1 MRPALFYFIY
11 FVFLA
16 CTFSPKEV
24 YTTNGNNRI
33 SKKQLKQRQAILSKH
48 LAQQIQTDFLVAN
61 TITDSFYA
69 GDTLI
74 KKVRFEVINTQL
86 QEEKSRMALSA
97 LEGNLFPAF
106 DLPTLSGDR
115 LDQNQLKG
123 KPTVIN
129 FWFTRCAPC
138 IDEIPVLNA
147 LAQQY
152 IGQYNFV
159 AITFEEAAKVHAF
172 LAKKPFDFIHLTNA
186 KKFIDSIALSAYPTM
201 VLLDREGTIQH
212 VRGGLAYQFDQ
223 NGQLKVGDGKDL
235 VALLAQLD

>member
-33 SKKQLKQRQAILSKH
+33 SKKQLKQRQALLSKR
-48 LAQQIQTDFLVAN
+48 LAQQIQTDFLVAY

-86 QEEKSRMALSA
+86 EEEKSRMALSA
-97 LEGNLFPAF
+97 LEGNPFPAF

-152 IGQYNFV
+152 IWQYNFV

-186 KKFIDSIALSAYPTM
+186 KKFIDSIALSAYPTT

-223 NGQLKVGDGKDL
+223 NSQLKVGDGKDL

>member
-33 SKKQLKQRQAILSKH
+33 GKKQLKQRQALLNKR
-48 LAQQIQTDFLVAN
+48 LAQQIQTDFLVAY

-86 QEEKSRMALSA
+86 EEEKSLMALSA
-97 LEGNLFPAF
+97 LEGNPFPAF

-147 LAQQY
+147 LA
-152 IGQYNFV
+152 INIFGN
-159 AITFEEAAKVHAF
+159 II
-172 LAKKPFDFIHLTNA
+172 LWPSPLKKQRKSMPF
-186 KKFIDSIALSAYPTM
+186 
-201 VLLDREGTIQH
+201 
-212 VRGGLAYQFDQ
+212 
-223 NGQLKVGDGKDL
+223 
-235 VALLAQLD
+235 

>member
-1 MRPALFYFIY
+1 MRPALLYFIY
-11 FVFLA
+11 FLFLA

-33 SKKQLKQRQAILSKH
+33 NKKQLEQRQAILSKH
-48 LAQQIQTDFLVAN
+48 LAQQIRTDFLVAY

-74 KKVRFEVINTQL
+74 RKVRFEVVNTEL
-86 QEEKSRMALSA
+86 EEEKSRMGLSA
-97 LEGNLFPAF
+97 LVGNPFPAF
-106 DLPTLSGDR
+106 DLPTLSGER

-152 IGQYNFV
+152 SKQYNFV
-159 AITFEEAAKVHAF
+159 AITFEEAVKVHAF
-172 LAKKPFDFIHLTNA
+172 LVKRPFDFIHLTDA
-186 KKFIDSIALSAYPTM
+186 KKFIDGLALSAYPTT
-201 VLLDREGTIQH
+201 VLLDHKGTIQH

-223 NGQLKVGDGKDL
+223 NGELKVGDGKDL
-235 VALLAQLD
+235 IALLTQLD

>member
-1 MRPALFYFIY
+1 MVTY
-11 FVFLA
+11 
-16 CTFSPKEV
+16 
-24 YTTNGNNRI
+24 
-33 SKKQLKQRQAILSKH
+33 
-48 LAQQIQTDFLVAN
+48 

-74 KKVRFEVINTQL
+74 KKVRFEEINTQL
-86 QEEKSRMALSA
+86 EEEKSRMALSA

-152 IGQYNFV
+152 IGHYNFV

-172 LAKKPFDFIHLTNA
+172 LTKKPFDFIHLTNA
-186 KKFIDSIALSAYPTM
+186 KKFIDSIALSAYPTT
-201 VLLDREGTIQH
+201 VFLDREGTIQH

-235 VALLAQLD
+235 IALLAQLD